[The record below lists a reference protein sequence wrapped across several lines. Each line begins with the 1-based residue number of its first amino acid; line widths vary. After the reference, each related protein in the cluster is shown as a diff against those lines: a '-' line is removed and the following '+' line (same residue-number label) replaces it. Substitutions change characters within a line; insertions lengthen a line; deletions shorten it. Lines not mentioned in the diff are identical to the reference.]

1 VENRRNSEKEEK
13 PTGKR
18 EGETKKKR
26 TAQIRQ
32 MKSIGIHVL
41 MDLFAC
47 KRELLE
53 DPPGLED
60 YLKSI
65 VAWLKLRFISSHSY
79 LFSPFGYSIF
89 ILIAESHLTFHTF
102 PEHHFAAF
110 DLFSCR
116 ELEEDKIKELE
127 IRLKRHFDCIIQRK
141 TISRGQGLSS
151 DESQIR
157 IDKSRSEE
165 ML

>member
-60 YLKSI
+60 FLKSI

-110 DLFSCR
+110 DLFSCKKLEENQIE
-116 ELEEDKIKELE
+116 ELEKRLQRFFRCTITRE
-127 IRLKRHFDCIIQRK
+127 IFR
-141 TISRGQGLSS
+141 RGAGLVT
-151 DESQIR
+151 DESQIK
-157 IDKSRSEE
+157 INESRSEE
-165 ML
+165 VL